1 MGLLGLDFLE
11 SKQEKK
17 LKDDAYNRLF
27 FPYGDIQKNKI
38 IEILASLFP
47 NETKENTMYNYIV
60 TKQKIMDLE
69 LYRLNKEELNNLACA
84 LNESYITEDNNAKK
98 YIVLAYFDINITQD
112 LSYPSIEEI
121 NLEEGNLFGDR

>member
-27 FPYGDIQKNKI
+27 FPYGDIQKNRI